1 VRITAKVDYAVRAAA
16 ELAARYS
23 TLDDPGYVKA
33 DEVAESQAAPE
44 AFVLGILN
52 QLKLAG
58 LVESKRGADGGYRL
72 AFPPDRITVAD
83 IIRAIDGPLANV
95 AGAYVE
101 DVSYPGAAERV
112 RDVWVALRA
121 AMRTVLDETSLAD
134 VAAGS
139 LPDGIRA
146 LIADDAA
153 WKTRP
158 NRLQTRRGG
167 GEPPLDAS
175 PRTTS

>member
-1 VRITAKVDYAVRAAA
+1 MRITAKVDYAVRAAV

-23 TLDDPGYVKA
+23 TDGDPRYTKA
-33 DEVAESQAAPE
+33 DEVAEAQAAPE

-72 AFPPDRITVAD
+72 ASPPDRIAVAD
-83 IIRAIDGPLANV
+83 VIRAIDGPLANV
-95 AGAYVE
+95 AGVHVE
-101 DVSYPGAAERV
+101 DVAYPGAAGQV
-112 RDVWVALRA
+112 RDVWVAVRA
-121 AMRTVLDETSLAD
+121 AMRTVLDETSLAE
-134 VAAGS
+134 VAVGP
-139 LPDGIRA
+139 LPEGVRA

-158 NRLQTRRGG
+158 NRLRTRPRG
-167 GEPPLDAS
+167 
-175 PRTTS
+175 